1 MFPIWIRLKISKPGH
16 RGFRLFFP
24 VILIWIILA
33 ALMIALFPLMLLA
46 ALLTW
51 RRGPGKLLI
60 MIYPMLAAVLWNLT
74 GLHVETKDDEND
86 ILIDFA

>member
-1 MFPIWIRLKISKPGH
+1 MFPFWLRLRISKPGQ

-33 ALMIALFPLMLLA
+33 ALMIALFPLVLLA
-46 ALLTW
+46 ALITW
-51 RRGPGKLLI
+51 RRGPGKFLI
-60 MIYPMLAAVLWNLT
+60 LMYPMLAVVLWNLS
-74 GLHVETKDDEND
+74 GLHVETRDDEND